1 MISFKTVSHL
11 HFFIAKTISYILL
24 LFTLSAFAQ
33 PRPKLGLALSGGG
46 AKGFA
51 HIGVL
56 KVLEE
61 VNMPIDGITGT
72 SMGAIIGALY
82 AIGYDA
88 QALEEIALTTD
99 WQSVF
104 SDDIPRRALA
114 MQEKLRDERYMVS
127 FPIQSKRIKLPSGL
141 SAGQRISAMITRLTW
156 PAHHI
161 QDFTALPIPFAC
173 VAADL
178 GNGDA
183 ITLHTG
189 FLPEA
194 LRASMAI
201 PTVFTP
207 VRLQGRLFVDGGLV
221 RNFPVEDVRT
231 LGADLVIGVDVSA
244 KLEAPDSLESF
255 LDVMRQTIGF
265 LEVASQKRQQQLC
278 DILIEPNLGEVRTF
292 SFDRVREAIAA
303 GERAAHARLPQLR
316 ALADS
321 LNRIAPHE
329 PRTSIAKVDSI
340 YLHAL
345 KIDGLREVSQ
355 RLVLA
360 ELRLLTPTW
369 VSAAELE
376 RAMARLYSTHFF
388 ERVTYRLDPSAQG
401 TTLIVQVLEKTTEFF
416 HASLRYDR
424 DTEASLLLGTSFR
437 NLAEHGSNLVIEMRL
452 GQETQ
457 FDAQYYIH
465 LGFLPGMG
473 VRGRINHQRNSL
485 FYYEDGRRVSSWRYN
500 TTAGEIFLGS
510 LFSNTLNIGLGAKK
524 EYARFSPDIAPEDF
538 PTITQNYLSYFFA
551 LQADNLDRNLF
562 PTRGSKVQ
570 LHSEAAEKGVLSTTT
585 FTRHFLQ
592 WQSHVPFNARWT
604 GLSALQAGTANGGNV
619 PQHLQ
624 MFLGGADSF
633 WGLRLQEFS
642 GKKMWAAMLGV
653 QYEAWPRRFLLARF
667 NVGNVANR
675 TRDLTQSE
683 RIVTGMAYTFGTI
696 TPLGPVEFTFA
707 QGNRH
712 QVLTYFNLGYKF

>member
-1 MISFKTVSHL
+1 MRSIIGAIIS
-11 HFFIAKTISYILL
+11 
-24 LFTLSAFAQ
+24 LSFLSLFAQ

-51 HIGVL
+51 HVGVL

-61 VNMPIDGITGT
+61 VNMPIDCIAGT

-82 AIGYDA
+82 ALGYDA
-88 QALEEIALTTD
+88 KTLEEIALTTD

-141 SAGQRISAMITRLTW
+141 SAGQRISTMITRLTW

-178 GNGDA
+178 ANGDA
-183 ITLHTG
+183 VTLTSG

-207 VRLQGRLFVDGGLV
+207 VKLQNRLLVDGGLV
-221 RNFPVEDVRT
+221 RNFPVEDARS
-231 LGADLVIGVDVSA
+231 LGAQMVIGVDVSA
-244 KLEAPDSLESF
+244 KLESPDSLESF
-255 LDVMRQTIGF
+255 LDVMLQTIGF

-278 DILIEPNLGEVRTF
+278 DILLEPNLGEVRTF

-321 LNRIAPHE
+321 LNRIARYE
-329 PRTSIAKVDSI
+329 PRAGIAQVDSI
-340 YLHAL
+340 YLNAVQ
-345 KIDGLREVSQ
+345 IEGLREVSQ

-360 ELRLLTPTW
+360 ELRLPAPTW
-369 VSAAELE
+369 VSAVELE
-376 RAMARLYSTHFF
+376 HAMARLYSTHFF
-388 ERVTYRLDPSAQG
+388 ERVNYRLDPSAQG
-401 TTLIVQVLEKTTEFF
+401 TALIVQVLEKTTEFF

-424 DTEASLLLGTSFR
+424 DTEAALLLGTSFR
-437 NLAEHGSNLVIEMRL
+437 NLAEHGSNLVVEMQL

-457 FDAQYYIH
+457 FDVLYYIH
-465 LGFLPGMG
+465 VGFLPGLG
-473 VRGRINHQRNSL
+473 VRGRFNHQRNSL
-485 FYYEDGRRVSSWRYN
+485 FYYQDGRRVSSWRYN
-500 TTAGEIFLGS
+500 TTAGEFFLGS
-510 LFSNTLNIGLGAKK
+510 LFSNSINVGLGVKK

-538 PTITQNYLSYFFA
+538 PTITPNYLAYFFA
-551 LQADNLDRNLF
+551 LHADNLDRNLF
-562 PTRGSKVQ
+562 PTRGSILQIK
-570 LHSEAAEKGVLSTTT
+570 SEASEKGILSTTT
-585 FTRHFLQ
+585 FTRHVLQ
-592 WQSHVPFNARWT
+592 WQSHVPFGARWT
-604 GLSALQAGTANGGNV
+604 GLSALHAGVANGGNV

-633 WGLRLQEFS
+633 WGLRLQELS
-642 GKKMWAAMLGV
+642 GKRLFAAMLGV

-667 NVGNVANR
+667 NLGNVANR
-675 TRDLTQSE
+675 TRDLLQSE
-683 RIVTGMAYTFGTI
+683 RIANGMAFTFGTI
-696 TPLGPVEFTFA
+696 TPLGPIEFTFA